1 MSLDGI
7 VLAGGPGTRLGV
19 PKAGVMLGGLT
30 LVERAVAILSR
41 RCDRV
46 VVVSRPE
53 VVLSPLAAEVILD
66 RAGPD
71 CPLTAVA
78 TGLAAVEAQRVVVL
92 GCDLP
97 FAGPALDALLATD
110 AEGAVVAAAAG
121 RLQPLCAL
129 YPRVAA
135 LAVAEE
141 LLAAGRLRATGLP
154 EVLGAVIVSDC
165 WDALMNLNTPADLAR
180 AEARLRLDT
189 RRER

>member
-1 MSLDGI
+1 
-7 VLAGGPGTRLGV
+7 
-19 PKAGVMLGGLT
+19 MLGGLT
-30 LVERAVAILSR
+30 LVERAVKILSR

-53 VVLSPLAAEVILD
+53 VVLPPLAAEVILD
-66 RAGPD
+66 RPGPD
-71 CPLTAVA
+71 CPLTAVV
-78 TGLAAVEAQRVVVL
+78 TGLAAVEAQRAVVL

-110 AEGAVVAAAAG
+110 TEGAVVAAAG
-121 RLQPLCAL
+121 SLQPLCAL

-154 EVLGAVIVSDC
+154 EVLRAVIVSDC

-180 AEARLRLDT
+180 AETRLRLDEG
-189 RRER
+189 RER